1 MAMLHQQQEQ
11 YQQDEHSSSGSDEN
25 VALLI
30 DEGGGGYE
38 WDHSQ
43 HGQHDPSGG
52 GGQNDEQSEG
62 WAANPQSPTEDLPTP
77 NPAIATARRTTRR
90 NNNVAAY
97 STSHQRRNV
106 QKAQVPVLLLGLALV
121 GLAAVF
127 LSRTSVNYTAKQVSI
142 LAANRNHLDEKLK
155 KAERD
160 LSILKRE
167 ISAMDAM
174 IHKQQAIDAHSTASE
189 ASHQLA
195 MNEMNALQNRLHSLS
210 EQGADLKHHV
220 QSMSLQGMT
229 SKYGDNTVKKLVE
242 IELVFPPDANK
253 AAAVDAGPTKFVIE
267 LEGELMP
274 HSTFTFLEM
283 VSTGL
288 LDGCSFIL
296 NALHVLKA
304 APLPYDGTSAAVKAK
319 AFTAHGLESVAFKE
333 YNDAFPHKR
342 YTVGF
347 AADGS
352 PSFYINTEDNT
363 EIHVGDPCFGRI
375 IQGFDTVKRLEES
388 PTRNGIWY
396 AKRIGIKHARILN
409 WSPPPPATRSTQ

>member
-1 MAMLHQQQEQ
+1 MHQQE
-11 YQQDEHSSSGSDEN
+11 YQDDHSSISDEN
-25 VALLI
+25 VALHI
-30 DEGGGGYE
+30 DMGYE
-38 WDHSQ
+38 WDS
-43 HGQHDPSGG
+43 QHDPSGK
-52 GGQNDEQSEG
+52 DEPEG

-77 NPAIATARRTTRR
+77 SSRRSVRR
-90 NNNVAAY
+90 NVVAY
-97 STSHQRRNV
+97 PTPKSV

-142 LAANRNHLDEKLK
+142 LAANRDHLDEKLK

-160 LSILKRE
+160 LTILKRE

-174 IHKQQAIDAHSTASE
+174 IHKQQAIDSHSTASE
-189 ASHQLA
+189 ASQQLA
-195 MNEMNALQNRLHSLS
+195 MNEMNALQGRLHNLA
-210 EQGADLKHHV
+210 EQGEDLKHHV
-220 QSMSLQGMT
+220 QSISQQGMT
-229 SKYGDNTVKKLVE
+229 SKYGNGVKHVE
-242 IELVFPPDANK
+242 IELVFPDGK
-253 AAAVDAGPTKFVIE
+253 ADGPTKFVIE
-267 LEGELMP
+267 LEGDLMP
-274 HSTFTFLEM
+274 HSSFTFLEM
-283 VSTGL
+283 ASLGL

-333 YNDAFPHKR
+333 YNEAFPHKQ

-375 IQGFDTVKRLEES
+375 IEGFDTIKRLEAS

-409 WSPPPPATRSTQ
+409 WSPPSSTKS